1 MRLFVAL
8 QLNHKTV
15 TALTDL
21 IRRLQ
26 PYSSLRWI
34 SPPDMHLTL
43 KYIGEWP
50 SQRMDEVV
58 RCLSAVH
65 LPVTDQTLSI
75 PLAGLG
81 FFPDS
86 HRPRTFWAGVE
97 NTLTLRRLVS
107 LVDSNLQSLGIAPEV
122 RPYHPHLTLARVEEG
137 TSMDDLLRAIE
148 DLPSRD
154 FGVLSPSHFI
164 LFESSADEG
173 KSSYHK
179 VAEFSFFQ
187 KLGDSAAYAEIRRSI
202 PVVR

>member
-8 QLNHKTV
+8 QLNDKTV

-21 IRRLQ
+21 IRRLR
-26 PYSSLRWI
+26 PYSRLHWI
-34 SPPDMHLTL
+34 SPQDMHLTL

-50 SQRMDEVV
+50 SQRMDEIVS
-58 RCLSAVH
+58 CLSAVH
-65 LPVTDQTLSI
+65 LPAKDQALNI

-86 HRPRTFWAGVE
+86 HRPRIFWAGVE

-107 LVDSNLQSLGIAPEV
+107 LVDSNLQSLGVAPEV
-122 RPYHPHLTLARVEEG
+122 RSYHPHLTLARVEEG

-154 FGVLSPSHFI
+154 FGVLSPSHFT
-164 LFESSADEG
+164 LFESIPDEG
-173 KSSYHK
+173 KSSYRT

-187 KLGDSAAYAEIRRSI
+187 KLGENASYAEIRRSI
-202 PVVR
+202 PMVR